1 MAQRETPA
9 EPHGLTDDEV
19 TELVIRY
26 IRQRPGDIQV
36 SANPWVQFAS
46 MLGYQ
51 VHTDQFRQF
60 QSLNR
65 DLDERAG
72 EMAHFLS
79 LQGILM
85 PKAGAG
91 GGTYRVTKYGQQ
103 LLEQETAVLTD
114 PSGYI
119 ALVQSIPGVDGL
131 TIEYLAEAVEGHRRF
146 LDRSAAVMLGAAAEN
161 MLVALGEGLRA
172 ACKKLNVQVRRNLT
186 TWRVALL
193 RSAIV
198 ETVKDQTFIQ
208 ALNSSLVASSPL
220 SEDDKKLLRELEST
234 VAILAQFYADTRNQA
249 GHPKPVRPERA
260 VLLAY
265 LKAFPEYARRV
276 GAVLE
281 ILSKV

>member
-26 IRQRPGDIQV
+26 IRQTPGDIQA
-36 SANPWVQFAS
+36 SANPWAQFAP
-46 MLGYQ
+46 MLGYRM
-51 VHTDQFRQF
+51 HTDQFQQF

-65 DLDERAG
+65 DLGERAG

-85 PKAGAG
+85 PKAGESAG
-91 GGTYRVTKYGQQ
+91 IYRVTRHGQQ

-119 ALVQSIPGVDGL
+119 SLVQSIPGVDGL
-131 TIEYLAEAVEGHRRF
+131 TIEYLAEAAEGHRRF
-146 LDRSAAVMLGAAAEN
+146 LDRSAAVMLGVAAEN
-161 MLVALGEGLRA
+161 MLVALGESLRA
-172 ACKKLNVQVRRNLT
+172 TCKKLNVTVRRNLT

-198 ETVKDQTFIQ
+198 DTVKDQTFIK
-208 ALNSSLVASSPL
+208 ALDSSLAASSPL
-220 SEDDKKLLRELEST
+220 SGDDKKLLRELEST
-234 VAILAQFYADTRNQA
+234 AAILAQFYANTRNQA

-265 LKAFPEYARRV
+265 LKTFPEYARRV

-281 ILSKV
+281 ILKKV